1 MGITINTAKA
11 HKWRANGEVTQLL
24 TWVNGER
31 AMVLLATHRKG
42 SPWYVLMDSAAWEC
56 LQPQGLALKAV
67 KAAEVLGLESAA
79 PHIGG
84 MIESWLDDLVTMPS
98 APETEL
104 SKATYGQLIAR
115 ADGQVIGGDELRFP
129 VGEGATYG

>member
-11 HKWRANGEVTQLL
+11 HKWRADGEVTQLL

-31 AMVLLATHRKG
+31 AMVLLATFRNE

-56 LQPQGLALKAV
+56 LQPQGLARKAI
-67 KAAEVLGLESAA
+67 KAAEVLGLDTAA
-79 PHIGG
+79 PKIGG
-84 MIESWLDDLVTMPS
+84 MIESWLDDLVMMPS
-98 APETEL
+98 APEQEL
-104 SKATYGQLIAR
+104 SKATYGQLTAR
-115 ADGQVIGGDELRFP
+115 ADGRVIGGEEVRLP

>member
-11 HKWRANGEVTQLL
+11 HKWRADGEVTQLL

-56 LQPQGLALKAV
+56 LQPQGLAAKAV
-67 KAAEVLGLESAA
+67 KAAEVLGLDGGAA
-79 PHIGG
+79 HIGG

-98 APETEL
+98 APEVEL
-104 SKATYGQLIAR
+104 SKATYGQLIAK
-115 ADGQVIGGDELRFP
+115 ADGELIGGEELRVP
-129 VGEGATYG
+129 VREGASYG

>member
-1 MGITINTAKA
+1 MLPAIPASPRPVNFRACHGITINTAKA

-56 LQPQGLALKAV
+56 LQPQGWRPK
-67 KAAEVLGLESAA
+67 
-79 PHIGG
+79 P
-84 MIESWLDDLVTMPS
+84 
-98 APETEL
+98 
-104 SKATYGQLIAR
+104 
-115 ADGQVIGGDELRFP
+115 
-129 VGEGATYG
+129 

>member
-11 HKWRANGEVTQLL
+11 HKWRADGEVTQLL

-56 LQPQGLALKAV
+56 LLPQGLAAKAV
-67 KAAEVLGLESAA
+67 KAAEVLGLDGGAA
-79 PHIGG
+79 HIGG
-84 MIESWLDDLVTMPS
+84 MIESWLDDLVQMPS
-98 APETEL
+98 APEVEL
-104 SKATYGQLIAR
+104 SKATYGQLIAK
-115 ADGQVIGGDELRFP
+115 ADGELIGGEELRVP
-129 VGEGATYG
+129 VREGASYG